1 MQLVFFTQVHE
12 NYAWDA
18 EGNLGTGDK
27 AYWKPKGGSEYLVN
41 IGEGPFNT
49 ADIQKLARELLH
61 KFECHND
68 MFQEHVIDWSLESD
82 DFLTYNERMQM
93 EYDGKIVYP
102 ALRVNLWQA
111 MVMEAGSKC

>member
-1 MQLVFFTQVHE
+1 MQLVFFTQCHE
-12 NYAWDA
+12 NYAWDS

-41 IGEGPFNT
+41 IGQGPFNT

-61 KFECHND
+61 KFEVQND
-68 MFQEHVIDWSLESD
+68 GFQEHVIDWSLEPD
-82 DFLTYNERMQM
+82 DYQTDNERMQM

-102 ALRVNLWQA
+102 AMRVELWQA
-111 MVMEAGSKC
+111 LVMEARQ